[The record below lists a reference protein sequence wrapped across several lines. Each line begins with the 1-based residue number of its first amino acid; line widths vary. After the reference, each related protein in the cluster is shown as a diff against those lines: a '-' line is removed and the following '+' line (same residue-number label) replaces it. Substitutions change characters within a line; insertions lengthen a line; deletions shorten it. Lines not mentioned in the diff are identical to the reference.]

1 MNNENY
7 IKKLIE
13 DSTTYK
19 VKLIYF
25 KETGEFYSQGEYK
38 TFKKNMH
45 DVINE
50 VKYMKESNN
59 LPYVNDNNFIVY
71 VYSEEIP
78 YPCPH
83 LII

>member
-7 IKKLIE
+7 IEKLIE
-13 DSTTYK
+13 DSTTYN